1 MFEVHKAELI
11 NLDKDFDN
19 AVERAGS
26 LFMEG
31 KIFVYPTDT
40 LYGFG
45 ANPFNDEAVLRINRI
60 KSREEGK
67 MYILLINNLKNL
79 SNYISVQSEKHWDFL
94 LTVWPNPVSIV
105 LKLNSRTRNI
115 FGIETAAFRIPNHRF
130 CQKVLDRIQMPLI
143 STSVNRNNR
152 PPLKEFS
159 EIRDEFS
166 GEVDGIFY
174 TEKKSYFEA
183 STLLDLTGEEPVLLR
198 EGKIKFRDIMSLF
211 NKS

>member
-1 MFEVHKAELI
+1 MFEINKAELVNI
-11 NLDKDFDN
+11 DKDFDS
-19 AVERAGS
+19 AVERVCK

-45 ANPFNDEAVLRINRI
+45 ANPFNDDAVMKISRI

-67 MYILLINNLKNL
+67 MYILLINNIKNL
-79 SNYISVQSEKHWDFL
+79 SHYVNVQSEKHWDFL
-94 LTVWPNPVSIV
+94 LSLWPNPVSVV

-115 FGIETAAFRIPNHRF
+115 LGIEIAAFRIPNHRF
-130 CQKVLDRIQMPLI
+130 CQKILDRIQMPLI
-143 STSVNRNNR
+143 STSVNRSNK
-152 PPLKEFS
+152 PPLREFS

-166 GEVDGIFY
+166 GDVDGIFY
-174 TEKKSYFEA
+174 TEKRSFFEA

-198 EGKIKFRDIMSLF
+198 EGKIKFSDILPLLGK
-211 NKS
+211 N

>member
-11 NLDKDFDN
+11 NLDKDFDS

-79 SNYISVQSEKHWDFL
+79 SNYISIQSEKHWDFL
-94 LTVWPNPVSIV
+94 LSVWPNPVSIV

-130 CQKVLDRIQMPLI
+130 CQKFLDRIQMPLI
-143 STSVNRNNR
+143 STSVNRNNK

-174 TEKKSYFEA
+174 TDKKSYFEA
-183 STLLDLTGEEPVLLR
+183 STLLDLTSEEPVLLR